1 MIKVKKNCYLIN
13 QIKIVFMNLFI
24 IIQENKRYLNI
35 YTIYLNNYR

>member
-1 MIKVKKNCYLIN
+1 MKNFYLIN